1 MFATLQSCEEDKEV
15 NFIQLSGTYND
26 SISDLRLKTNQKFQ
40 RNKHTNIDINLSH
53 SDRNFGDTLKIN
65 EGYYDLILNDKT
77 FLLYLKNGYNLNL
90 NISNNNIKIEG
101 PGKKTNIYLQNKIE
115 LEKNLSSKNFYNF
128 YANLNESNFIKLA
141 DSLYNSR
148 MDLIQNS
155 ELENSRFKFIE
166 ESLAKLDRSHK
177 FINYPFTRLRID
189 PTYTRSKHFPETFKD
204 IDINDE
210 RLVDIPHYSL
220 IMFLKIVNDVS
231 KDSIQLSDPIL
242 GYLNFVLNGDL
253 QVTNRKLKEEIA
265 YETVSLTIEKTDSLD
280 KLYETYKN
288 FSEDS
293 IYLKEITNKYIK
305 LKGVPK
311 GAVAPNFSIQNTNGE
326 LISLEKFKG
335 KVVYIDFW
343 ATWCKPCLSEIN
355 PSRELQKKL
364 ANYDIKFI
372 NIGIE
377 SKYNTWSNLISTKN
391 IEGINLF
398 ANSEIEKKLKEDYF
412 IQGLPRYVIIDKDGR
427 IFDFSAKKPS
437 DPKLEAEIKRIL

>member
-1 MFATLQSCEEDKEV
+1 
-15 NFIQLSGTYND
+15 
-26 SISDLRLKTNQKFQ
+26 
-40 RNKHTNIDINLSH
+40 
-53 SDRNFGDTLKIN
+53 
-65 EGYYDLILNDKT
+65 
-77 FLLYLKNGYNLNL
+77 
-90 NISNNNIKIEG
+90 
-101 PGKKTNIYLQNKIE
+101 
-115 LEKNLSSKNFYNF
+115 
-128 YANLNESNFIKLA
+128 
-141 DSLYNSR
+141 